1 MSEPGAVQ
9 RDPRPRPLAT
19 PAPVTN
25 GQSALGALRDRA
37 NTVLP
42 GLYAW
47 LTTVLMPSVNHGAP
61 VSARVTALLALLA
74 LLAAP
79 LLVSAR
85 PVLGRALGI
94 FGFIGCS
101 LLTWLLLGAGLVRNP
116 GDPLLSA
123 LGAVAFTLYALGW
136 GSLRRRGAVPE
147 DAPNV
152 ILGPP
157 LQPRARPHPVAPFVF
172 GLVIV
177 SALLP
182 VFLAFRVVEA
192 ERGLF
197 AHAVAILAAILTIT
211 VGARVATGLGQRR
224 PLPASAERL
233 NAAAVPL
240 ALSALLF
247 GLGFLW
253 LVVR

>member
-1 MSEPGAVQ
+1 MIESGAVH
-9 RDPRPRPLAT
+9 RDSR
-19 PAPVTN
+19 PVTTAPANN
-25 GQSALGALRDRA
+25 GQTPLRALRDRA
-37 NTVLP
+37 STVLP

-47 LTTVLMPSVNHGAP
+47 LTTVLSPSLNHGAP
-61 VSARVTALLALLA
+61 GSARVTALFALLA

-79 LLVSAR
+79 LFVNRR
-85 PVLGRALGI
+85 PLLGRALGI
-94 FGFIGCS
+94 FGFVGCS
-101 LLTWLLLGAGLVRNP
+101 LLTWLLLGPGVISNP

-136 GSLRRRGAVPE
+136 GSQRRRGVVPE

-157 LQPRARPHPVAPFVF
+157 LQPRARPHPLAPFVF
-172 GLVIV
+172 GLILV
-177 SALLP
+177 SASLP

-224 PLPASAERL
+224 ALPVGAERL

>member
-1 MSEPGAVQ
+1 VTESGAVH
-9 RDPRPRPLAT
+9 DESRP
-19 PAPVTN
+19 PVPVSLNRGT
-25 GQSALGALRDRA
+25 SALRALRDRA

-47 LTTVLMPSVNHGAP
+47 LTTVALPSLGHGAP
-61 VSARVTALLALLA
+61 SSARLTALLALLA

-79 LLVSAR
+79 VFVSAR
-85 PVLGRALGI
+85 PLLGRTLGI
-94 FGFIGCS
+94 FGFIGAS
-101 LLTWLLLGAGLVRNP
+101 LLTWLLLGAGLVRNS
-116 GDPLLSA
+116 GDPLLPA
-123 LGAVAFTLYALGW
+123 LGGVGFTLYALGW
-136 GSLRRRGAVPE
+136 GSTRRRGAVPE

-152 ILGPP
+152 IPGPP
-157 LQPRARPHPVAPFVF
+157 LQPRARPHPIAPFAF
-172 GLVIV
+172 GLILV
-177 SALLP
+177 SAMLP
-182 VFLAFRVVEA
+182 LFLAFRVVEA

-211 VGARVATGLGQRR
+211 VGSRVATSLGQRR
-224 PLPASAERL
+224 ALPASAERL

>member
-1 MSEPGAVQ
+1 MSEPGEA
-9 RDPRPRPLAT
+9 PHPLRPPS
-19 PAPVTN
+19 PAFVSN
-25 GQSALGALRDRA
+25 GQSALGSLRDRA
-37 NTVLP
+37 NTLLP

-47 LTTVLMPSVNHGAP
+47 VTTVLLPSLNHGAP
-61 VSARVTALLALLA
+61 NSARFTALLALLA

-85 PVLGRALGI
+85 PALGRALGI

-101 LLTWLLLGAGLVRNP
+101 LLTWLLLGPRLVQNP

-136 GSLRRRGAVPE
+136 GSQRRRGVVPE

-152 ILGPP
+152 ILGAP
-157 LQPRARPHPVAPFVF
+157 LLPRSRPHPIAPFVF
-172 GLVIV
+172 GLVIA
-177 SALLP
+177 SALVP
-182 VFLAFRVVEA
+182 IFLAFRVA
-192 ERGLF
+192 EPERSLF
-197 AHAVAILAAILTIT
+197 AHAAAVLAAILTIT
-211 VGARVATGLGQRR
+211 VGARVATSLGQRR
-224 PLPASAERL
+224 PFPASAERL

>member
-1 MSEPGAVQ
+1 VSELGAAHGAE
-9 RDPRPRPLAT
+9 RARPHS
-19 PAPVTN
+19 PAKAN
-25 GQSALGALRDRA
+25 GAGALRALRDRMH
-37 NTVLP
+37 TVLP

-47 LTTVLMPSVNHGAP
+47 LTTVALPSVNHSAP
-61 VSARVTALLALLA
+61 SSARVTAFFALLA

-79 LLVSAR
+79 LFAGAR
-85 PVLGRALGI
+85 PWLGRALGI

-101 LLTWLLLGAGLVRNP
+101 LLTWLLLGSALVRNP
-116 GDPLLSA
+116 GDPVLSA

-136 GSLRRRGAVPE
+136 GSLRRRGVVPE

-152 ILGPP
+152 ILGAP
-157 LQPRARPHPVAPFVF
+157 LQPRLRPHPIAPFVF
-172 GLVIV
+172 GLILV
-177 SALLP
+177 SALVP

-211 VGARVATGLGQRR
+211 VGARVATGLGQPRE
-224 PLPASAERL
+224 LPASAERL

-240 ALSALLF
+240 ALLALLF

>member
-1 MSEPGAVQ
+1 VTEPGAAPSD
-9 RDPRPRPLAT
+9 RRPSSPGF
-19 PAPVTN
+19 N
-25 GQSALGALRDRA
+25 GQSALGSLRDRA
-37 NTVLP
+37 NTLLP

-47 LTTVLMPSVNHGAP
+47 LTTVLLPSLNHGAP
-61 VSARVTALLALLA
+61 GSARLSALLALLA
-74 LLAAP
+74 LVAAP
-79 LLVSAR
+79 LLVRAH
-85 PVLGRALGI
+85 PALGRALGI
-94 FGFIGCS
+94 FGFVGCS
-101 LLTWLLLGAGLVRNP
+101 LLTWLLLGPRLVQNP

-136 GSLRRRGAVPE
+136 GSQRRRGVVPE
-147 DAPNV
+147 DAPNA

-157 LQPRARPHPVAPFVF
+157 LLPRTRPHPVAPVAFAV
-172 GLVIV
+172 VIA

-182 VFLAFRVVEA
+182 VFLAFRVAEA
-192 ERGLF
+192 ERALF
-197 AHAVAILAAILTIT
+197 AHAVAVLTAILTIT
-211 VGARVATGLGQRR
+211 VGARAATALGQRR
-224 PLPASAERL
+224 AFPASAERL

>member
-1 MSEPGAVQ
+1 MTGSGAVQ
-9 RDPRPRPLAT
+9 HDSR
-19 PAPVTN
+19 APTSAAVSN
-25 GQSALGALRDRA
+25 GPSALGALRDRA
-37 NTVLP
+37 STVLP

-47 LTTVLMPSVNHGAP
+47 VTTVLMPSFNHGAP
-61 VSARVTALLALLA
+61 SSARVSAFFALLA

-79 LLVSAR
+79 LFVSAR
-85 PVLGRALGI
+85 PWLGRALGI

-101 LLTWLLLGAGLVRNP
+101 LLTWVLLGAGLVRDP

-136 GSLRRRGAVPE
+136 GSLRRRGVVPE

-172 GLVIV
+172 GLIIV

-182 VFLAFRVVEA
+182 VFLAFRVPDA
-192 ERGLF
+192 ERSLF

-211 VGARVATGLGQRR
+211 VGARVATSLGQGRA
-224 PLPASAERL
+224 LPASAERL

>member
-1 MSEPGAVQ
+1 VTEPRVAPDGSH
-9 RDPRPRPLAT
+9 
-19 PAPVTN
+19 APVPAVMSN
-25 GQSALGALRDRA
+25 GQGALAALRDRA

-47 LTTVLMPSVNHGAP
+47 LTTVAMPSVNHRAP
-61 VSARVTALLALLA
+61 GSARVTALLSLLS

-79 LLVSAR
+79 VLMSAR
-85 PVLGRALGI
+85 PGLGRALGI

-101 LLTWLLLGAGLVRNP
+101 LLTWLLLGAGLLRNP

-157 LQPRARPHPVAPFVF
+157 LQPRARSHPIAPFVF
-172 GLVIV
+172 GLLMV
-177 SALLP
+177 SAVLP
-182 VFLAFRVVEA
+182 VLLAFRVVEA

-197 AHAVAILAAILTIT
+197 AHSAAILAAILTIT

-224 PLPASAERL
+224 ALPGTAERL

-240 ALSALLF
+240 ALLALLF

>member
-1 MSEPGAVQ
+1 MPAGAAPDIAQ
-9 RDPRPRPLAT
+9 RARP
-19 PAPVTN
+19 
-25 GQSALGALRDRA
+25 SALRALRDRA

-47 LTTVLMPSVNHGAP
+47 LTTVALPSVQHGAP
-61 VSARVTALLALLA
+61 SSARVTAFLALAA
-74 LLAAP
+74 LVAAP
-79 LLVSAR
+79 LFVAER
-85 PVLGRALGI
+85 PLLGRGLGI

-101 LLTWLLLGAGLVRNP
+101 LLTWLLLGAGLLQSSS
-116 GDPLLSA
+116 DPLLPA
-123 LGAVAFTLYALGW
+123 LGTVAFTLYALGW
-136 GSLRRRGAVPE
+136 GSLRRRGVVPE

-152 ILGPP
+152 IPGPP
-157 LQPRARPHPVAPFVF
+157 LQPRAKPHPLSPVVFAVILVAA
-172 GLVIV
+172 LV
-177 SALLP
+177 P

-211 VGARVATGLGQRR
+211 VGSRVALGLGQRR
-224 PLPASAERL
+224 SRPTVPERL

-240 ALSALLF
+240 ALLALAF
-247 GLGFLW
+247 GIGFLW

>member
-1 MSEPGAVQ
+1 MSEAGRA
-9 RDPRPRPLAT
+9 PRSSRPPS
-19 PAPVTN
+19 PAFVSN
-25 GQSALGALRDRA
+25 GPSAFGSLRDRA
-37 NTVLP
+37 HTLLP

-47 LTTVLMPSVNHGAP
+47 VTTVLLPSLDHGAP
-61 VSARVTALLALLA
+61 RAARVTTLLAFLA

-101 LLTWLLLGAGLVRNP
+101 LLTWLLLGARLVQNP

-136 GSLRRRGAVPE
+136 GSQRRRGVVPE

-152 ILGPP
+152 IPGAP
-157 LQPRARPHPVAPFVF
+157 LLPRSRPHPLAPLVF
-172 GLVIV
+172 ALVIA

-182 VFLAFRVVEA
+182 MFLAFRVAEA

-197 AHAVAILAAILTIT
+197 AHAAAVLAAILTIT
-211 VGARVATGLGQRR
+211 VGARVATALGQRR
-224 PLPASAERL
+224 PLPASADRL

>member
-1 MSEPGAVQ
+1 MTESGAVH
-9 RDPRPRPLAT
+9 RDSGP
-19 PAPVTN
+19 PAPAIVSN
-25 GQSALGALRDRA
+25 GQSVVRALRDRA

-47 LTTVLMPSVNHGAP
+47 LTTVALPSLNHAAP
-61 VSARVTALLALLA
+61 SSARVTGLFALLA

-79 LLVSAR
+79 VFVGHRPLV
-85 PVLGRALGI
+85 GRALGI

-101 LLTWLLLGAGLVRNP
+101 LLTWLLLGAGLLRNP

-136 GSLRRRGAVPE
+136 GSLRRRGVVPE

-152 ILGPP
+152 ILGPL
-157 LQPRARPHPVAPFVF
+157 LQPRARPHPIAPFVF
-172 GLVIV
+172 GLILV

-192 ERGLF
+192 ERSLL

-224 PLPASAERL
+224 MLPVSAERL

-240 ALSALLF
+240 ALMALLF

>member
-1 MSEPGAVQ
+1 MTESGAA
-9 RDPRPRPLAT
+9 PPPLLN
-19 PAPVTN
+19 V
-25 GQSALGALRDRA
+25 QSALRALRDRA

-47 LTTVLMPSVNHGAP
+47 VTTVGLPSLNRGAP
-61 VSARVTALLALLA
+61 GSARLTALLALVA
-74 LLAAP
+74 LVAAP
-79 LLVSAR
+79 VFVSER
-85 PVLGRALGI
+85 PALGRALGI

-136 GSLRRRGAVPE
+136 GSMRRRGAVPE

-152 ILGPP
+152 IQGPP
-157 LQPRARPHPVAPFVF
+157 LQPRARPHAIAPFVF
-172 GLVIV
+172 GLILV
-177 SALLP
+177 SAMLP
-182 VFLAFRVVEA
+182 VFLAFRVAEA

-211 VGARVATGLGQRR
+211 AGARVATGLGQRR
-224 PLPASAERL
+224 ALPVSSERL

>member
-1 MSEPGAVQ
+1 VTEPGAT
-9 RDPRPRPLAT
+9 RGPTRAPT
-19 PAPVTN
+19 PGFVSN
-25 GQSALGALRDRA
+25 GQSAFGSLRDRA

-47 LTTVLMPSVNHGAP
+47 VTTVLLPSLNHGAP
-61 VSARVTALLALLA
+61 GSARATAFFALLT

-79 LLVSAR
+79 LFVATR
-85 PVLGRALGI
+85 PLLGRALGI

-101 LLTWLLLGAGLVRNP
+101 LLTWLLLGARLVQSP

-136 GSLRRRGAVPE
+136 GSQRRRGAVPE

-157 LQPRARPHPVAPFVF
+157 LQPRTRPHPIAPFVF
-172 GLVIV
+172 GAVLV

-182 VFLAFRVVEA
+182 VFLAFRVAET

-197 AHAVAILAAILTIT
+197 AHAVAVLAAILTIT
-211 VGARVATGLGQRR
+211 VGARVATALGQRR
-224 PLPASAERL
+224 ALPATAERL

>member
-1 MSEPGAVQ
+1 MSDPGEA
-9 RDPRPRPLAT
+9 PRSLRPT
-19 PAPVTN
+19 SPVFVSN
-25 GQSALGALRDRA
+25 GQSVLGSLRDRVS
-37 NTVLP
+37 TLLP

-47 LTTVLMPSVNHGAP
+47 VTTALLPSLNHGAP
-61 VSARVTALLALLA
+61 NSARFTALLALLA

-79 LLVSAR
+79 LLVGAR
-85 PVLGRALGI
+85 PALGRALGI

-101 LLTWLLLGAGLVRNP
+101 LLTWVLLGPRLVQSP

-136 GSLRRRGAVPE
+136 GSQRRRGVVPE

-152 ILGPP
+152 ILGAP
-157 LQPRARPHPVAPFVF
+157 LLPRARPHPLAPLAF
-172 GLVIV
+172 GLVIA

-182 VFLAFRVVEA
+182 IFLAFRVVEP
-192 ERGLF
+192 ERSLF
-197 AHAVAILAAILTIT
+197 AHAAAVLAAILTIT
-211 VGARVATGLGQRR
+211 VGARVATSLGHRR
-224 PLPASAERL
+224 TFPVSAERL